1 MNTININ
8 NILEREET
16 IEKIKNTI
24 IDFETKKNQTN
35 IKRGFYIYGN
45 PGSGKSTLITNVL
58 KELNYDIINYNASDI
73 RNKSVIDAITKHNIS
88 EDNVLTLFKKEK
100 RKIVII
106 MDEIDGMNSG
116 DKGGINSLIKI
127 IRPKKTKK
135 QKLEEYS
142 YNPIICIGSYHIDK
156 KIKELMKVCNVF
168 EIKSP
173 SNPQINTILEKIMP
187 TLNSDER
194 NKTVHYVQSDMRKL
208 ENIYEIYKKK
218 PLYLK
223 DSNIFSSLQNKSYI
237 DDIKKTII
245 ILFNNKTPLSS
256 HNQTISETDRTII
269 ALLWHENIIDI
280 LSKKKTKESIPIY
293 IDFLDNICFADYI
306 DRITFQKQ
314 IWELNEMTSLLKTYK
329 NNHILHDNITKI
341 NFNPKED
348 SVRFTKVLTKY
359 STEYNNSLFI
369 FNLCDELMMDKN
381 DLLYF
386 FTELINNN
394 PNETE
399 LLSYFE
405 NYEINKLDIARI
417 SRYLKTFNDDFN
429 EIDDIISSDDD
440 I

>member
-1 MNTININ
+1 MDTININ
-8 NILEREET
+8 NILERETT
-16 IEKIKNTI
+16 INDIKNTLSQ
-24 IDFETKKNQTN
+24 FETNKNLTN

-45 PGSGKSTLITNVL
+45 PGSGKSTLITNIL
-58 KELNYDIINYNASDI
+58 KELDYDIINYNASDI

-88 EDNVLTLFKKEK
+88 EDNVLTLFKKKK

-106 MDEIDGMNSG
+106 MDEIDGMNNG

-168 EIKSP
+168 ELKSP
-173 SNPQINTILEKIMP
+173 TYPQIDIILKSIMP
-187 TLNSDER
+187 TLNATER
-194 NKTVHYVQSDMRKL
+194 DKTINYVQNDMRKI
-208 ENIYEIYKKK
+208 ENIYQIYKKK
-218 PLYLK
+218 PLYFK
-223 DSNIFSSLQNKSYI
+223 DANIFDSLQNKSYI

-245 ILFNNKTPLSS
+245 VLFNNKSKLSS
-256 HNQTISETDRTII
+256 HNETISETDRTII
-269 ALLWHENIIDI
+269 ALLWHENIVDI
-280 LSKKKTKESIPIY
+280 LSKKKNKDSIPIY
-293 IDFLDNICFADYI
+293 IEFLNNICFADYI

-329 NNHILHDNITKI
+329 NNHILHNYIKKI
-341 NFNPKED
+341 NFTPKED

-369 FNLCDELMMDKN
+369 FNLCEELMMDKN

-386 FTELINNN
+386 FTELIGNN
-394 PNETE
+394 PNESE
-399 LLSYFE
+399 LLNHFE

-417 SRYLKTFNDDFN
+417 SRYLKVFN
-429 EIDDIISSDDD
+429 EEFDGIEDIVTSDDD
-440 I
+440 N